1 MEFRVYVRCIYTE
14 DVLLV
19 EFRVYVRC
27 IYTED
32 VLLVEFRVYYVVFTQ
47 RMCFWWSLEFI
58 TLYLHRECTSGGV

>member
-1 MEFRVYVRCIYTE
+1 M
-14 DVLLV
+14 

-47 RMCFWWSLEFI
+47 RMYFWWSLEFI
-58 TLYLHRECTSGGV
+58 TLYLHRGCTSGGV